1 MSIKGEL
8 AIALI
13 TWEVMKMAFKAAF
26 IAHAPDAEPEKH
38 RCMVDTG
45 KYVLFVVVV
54 RDQSQAI
61 AAARDLVAREGVHSI
76 LLCPGIYPRRYR
88 RARGSRRPGRRGQRG
103 QGRRSQWPCFGRG
116 AAAGMGL
123 PK

>member
-1 MSIKGEL
+1 
-8 AIALI
+8 
-13 TWEVMKMAFKAAF
+13 MAFKAAF

-76 LLCPGIYPRRYR
+76 LLCPGFTHADI
-88 RARGSRRPGRRGQRG
+88 AEL
-103 QGRRSQWPCFGRG
+103 
-116 AAAGMGL
+116 AAAVGPGVGVSVAREDAPSGRVSAAAL
-123 PK
+123 QREWGFPK